1 VTRRARILCTLLACA
16 AHGLAGCTIDTE
28 LGLAAEVTGATLV
41 VDRAADRYVAR
52 VTVAFRVGE
61 NAQGVR
67 EFVPLRVDA
76 EAGATVATA
85 SSFDR
90 PVGFSGVLSP
100 GDSRTVTFVG
110 ECLGGCNAA
119 ALCGAGGSVP
129 IDFFW
134 EDRGVSPPKL
144 GQTSGTATIDC
155 PP

>member
-1 VTRRARILCTLLACA
+1 MRYRTSMALAA
-16 AHGLAGCTIDTE
+16 LALVGVAGCEIDTE
-28 LGLAAEVTGATLV
+28 LGIAAEVTSAALT

-76 EAGATVATA
+76 EAGGAVATA

-90 PVGFSGVLSP
+90 PAGFSGVLSP
-100 GDSRTVTFVG
+100 GDSRSVTFVA

-119 ALCGAGGSVP
+119 ALCSAGGAVP

-134 EDRGVSPPKL
+134 EDRGVSPPAL
-144 GQTSGTATIDC
+144 DQTSGTATVDC

>member
-1 VTRRARILCTLLACA
+1 MTRSHPIVAAACA
-16 AHGLAGCTIDTE
+16 VLGLGGCTVDTE
-28 LGLAAEVTGATLV
+28 LGIAAEVTSASLV
-41 VDRAADRYVAR
+41 VDRATDRYVAR

-76 EAGATVATA
+76 EAGGTVATA

-90 PVGFSGVLSP
+90 PAGFSGVLSP
-100 GDSRTVTFVG
+100 GDARTVTFVG
-110 ECLGGCNAA
+110 ECLGGCGTA
-119 ALCGAGGSVP
+119 ALCDAGSAVP

-134 EDRGVSPPKL
+134 EDRGVSPPEL
-144 GQTSGTATIDC
+144 GQTSGTATVDC

>member
-1 VTRRARILCTLLACA
+1 MKRRAAAALAA
-16 AHGLAGCTIDTE
+16 LTMLGVAGCEIDTE
-28 LGLAAEVTGATLV
+28 LGIAAEVTSASLT
-41 VDRAADRYVAR
+41 VDRATDRYVAR

-76 EAGATVATA
+76 EAGGAVATA
-85 SSFDR
+85 SSFER
-90 PVGFSGVLSP
+90 PAGFSGVLSP
-100 GDSRTVTFVG
+100 GDSRSVTFVA

-119 ALCGAGGSVP
+119 ALCGAGGTVP

-134 EDRGVSPPKL
+134 EDRGVSPPAL
-144 GQTSGTATIDC
+144 DQTNGTATVDC